1 MPSYDVYI
9 EHNVSSFHVGTIDL
23 DSQWFLLHFHA
34 LSQVNRLISFQS
46 IYNIEHSD
54 RDVPVSEYNISI
66 ILNRI
71 VDDSSNRN
79 YITLVLEDEES
90 GCIGKYIV
98 TGYLKDYS
106 GVLDGKVNRLQI
118 EAESLSIVKIIA

>member
-1 MPSYDVYI
+1 MGSCQD
-9 EHNVSSFHVGTIDL
+9 
-23 DSQWFLLHFHA
+23 
-34 LSQVNRLISFQS
+34 
-46 IYNIEHSD
+46 IEHSD